1 MIFLSRKA
9 KLALLGLAALVLA
22 SCAETT
28 ETVAVAPDPLGDFKL
43 GFVTVFADNAEKGPL
58 SREAT
63 PDELEFGLKNEM
75 DRAFQAYNGTKFY
88 NLAVSV
94 DTYIL
99 AIPGIPLVAS
109 PKSALIVSL
118 NIWDDAKGERIG
130 EEHQQFT
137 ILEKITGGS
146 LIFGS
151 GLTQSKEEQLIGL
164 QKSAVKRIEAWLQE
178 NKQLFEPEPVAAI
191 EG

>member
-1 MIFLSRKA
+1 MMVLGQNVKM
-9 KLALLGLAALVLA
+9 ALWGLAALLLA

-28 ETVAVAPDPLGDFKL
+28 DVETGPPEPLGDFKL
-43 GFVTVFADNAEKGPL
+43 GFATVFADNAEKGPL

-63 PDELEFGLKNEM
+63 SDELEIGLKAEM
-75 DRAFQAYNGTKFY
+75 DRVFGAYSGSKFY

-99 AIPGIPLVAS
+99 AVPGIPLVAS

-118 NIWDDAKGERIG
+118 NVWDDAKNARIS
-130 EEHQQFT
+130 EEHKQFT
-137 ILEKITGGS
+137 VLEKITGGS
-146 LIFGS
+146 LLLGS

-164 QKSAVKRIEAWLQE
+164 QKSAVKQILAWLQE
-178 NKQLFEPEPVAAI
+178 NDHLFAPEAAVAV